1 MKRMEEMFPNI
12 ASIHEYKKGF
22 LRSDIIA
29 GLTVAVLLVPQ
40 AMAYAMLA
48 GLPPITGIYASTFP
62 LLAYAVFGSSRQLAV
77 GPVAIVSIM
86 VFSPLSTL
94 STPGTTEYINLA
106 LLLAL
111 MVGCIQ
117 VILWL
122 FRLGFIVNFFSHA
135 VISGFTSAAALI
147 IGVSQIKYI
156 FGIKLLST
164 HSIFQHIHELVGK
177 ISETNI
183 HSLVIGLSAV
193 GVLSFFKKKFP
204 YFPASLLVV
213 VIGVMGVYFFEFHN
227 MGVQIVGDVP
237 KGLPKLTIP
246 ESFDYSMVKSLL
258 PSALAIVFVGF
269 MESIAISKK
278 MAARERY
285 QINSNYEFRG
295 LAFSNIISGLFSGYP
310 VTGGFSRTAVNY
322 EAGAKTVLSS
332 VITSIVII
340 LVLIFLTPLF
350 YYLPKSIL
358 AAIILVAVAGLVDVK
373 EFMDLAKVNRMD
385 GVLLLA
391 TFVLTIGFGIETGII
406 SGIVLSLLFFIWKS
420 AHPHMAEVGYLE
432 KEGVLK
438 NVKYDNDVK
447 TRDDV
452 LVIRIDRSIYFANV
466 GFIEASINKT
476 IKDKIEIKTII
487 LDFSAVND
495 IDGAAIF
502 VLDEM
507 IDAYYKCGIKVML
520 ANVKTPLKIT
530 LNKKAWH
537 HEIDLELTTKN
548 IAQIL
553 KG

>member
-1 MKRMEEMFPNI
+1 MEVMFPNI
-12 ASIHEYKKGF
+12 ASIYKYKKGF
-22 LRSDIIA
+22 LRSDIIS
-29 GLTVAVLLVPQ
+29 GMTVVVLLIPQ

-62 LLAYAVFGSSRQLAV
+62 LLAYAIFGSSRQLAV

-86 VFSPLSTL
+86 VFSSLSTL
-94 STPGTTEYINLA
+94 STPGTPEYINLA

-111 MVGCIQ
+111 MAGSIQ

-147 IGVSQIKYI
+147 IGFSQIKHI
-156 FGIKLLST
+156 FGLKLPST
-164 HSIFQHIHELVGK
+164 HSIFHLIHELMSN

-183 HSLVIGLSAV
+183 YSLVIGLSAI
-193 GVLSFFKKKFP
+193 GVLFIFKKIFP
-204 YFPASLLVV
+204 DIPASLLVV
-213 VIGVMGVYFFEFHN
+213 VTGVLAVYFFRLHDL
-227 MGVQIVGDVP
+227 GVQIVGKVP
-237 KGLPKLTIP
+237 KGLPELMIP
-246 ESFDYSMVKSLL
+246 KSFDYSLIKSLL
-258 PSALAIVFVGF
+258 PAALAIVFVGY
-269 MESIAISKK
+269 MESVAIAKK
-278 MAARERY
+278 MAAREKY
-285 QINSNYEFRG
+285 QINPNYEFRG
-295 LAFSNIISGLFSGYP
+295 LAFANIVSGLFSGYP

-358 AAIILVAVAGLVDVK
+358 AAIILVAVVGLVDVK
-373 EFMDLAKVNRMD
+373 EFIDLFKLNKMD
-385 GVLLLA
+385 GTLLLA
-391 TFVLTIGFGIETGII
+391 TFVLTLGFGIEIGII
-406 SGIVLSLLFFIWKS
+406 SGVVFSILFFIWKS
-420 AHPHMAEVGYLE
+420 ASPHMAEVGYLE

-438 NVKYDNDVK
+438 NVKYYNDVK

-452 LVIRIDRSIYFANV
+452 LVIRIDRSIYFANI
-466 GFIEASINKT
+466 GFIEDSINKI
-476 IKDKIEIKTII
+476 IKYKIEIKSII

-495 IDGAAIF
+495 IDGTAIF
-502 VLDEM
+502 ALDEM
-507 IDAYYKCGIKVML
+507 IDTYYKRDIKVML
-520 ANVKTPLKIT
+520 ANVKTPLKVA
-530 LNKKAWH
+530 LSKKVWH
-537 HEIDLELTTKN
+537 HEIDFELTTKN